1 MRVLL
6 VTYWELTHMGGIWT
20 YVKQLADRLIE
31 LGVEVDIMGTNGA
44 KNEVYVRNLNRAFSK
59 DTVWPMLQAKLN
71 PTDLPQ
77 FTADPLLAYYEL
89 NRYAFEMGA
98 AYLGVNHYDVIH
110 AQDPVAAVAIKR
122 ILNRH
127 VPLVTSYH
135 GALAR
140 EAFYDAQNSNPQL
153 TLPSYLQSKRGRYF
167 LSLEERSAA
176 LSELILVS
184 SHWIKSTLTE
194 LAVPESKFR
203 QIPYAVDLPTYR
215 ASAAVKFR
223 QRPPAGKK
231 VIAFTGRLEYIKGI
245 HMLIKALASLKSKR
259 SDWVCWIAGE
269 GNLLDELR
277 AQTMSAGIG
286 ADVVF
291 WGKLDNI
298 PSFLRH
304 ADIYVQPS
312 LQDTQPFS
320 VTEAQ
325 LAGVPV
331 IVSGTAGMPEMVE
344 PGVTGWVVPPQDVDS
359 LRELLDA
366 LLEDDVTRRTVGAAA
381 KAWAEQHRSLEVMG
395 FRTFQVYQEAIYRG
409 GQPI

>member
-20 YVKQLADRLIE
+20 YIRQLADRLAS

-44 KNEVYVRNLNRAFSK
+44 RNEVYIRNLNRSFSK
-59 DTVWPMLQAKLN
+59 NLVWPMLQAKLN

-77 FTADPLLAYYEL
+77 FTADALLAYYEL
-89 NRYAFEMGA
+89 NRYAFEMA
-98 AYLGVNHYDVIH
+98 AAHLGVEHYDVIH

-122 ILNRH
+122 ILKRSI
-127 VPLVTSYH
+127 PLVTSYH

-140 EAFYDAQNSNPQL
+140 EAFYDAQTSNPQL
-153 TLPSYLQSKRGRYF
+153 TLPAYLQSKRGRYF
-167 LSLEERSAA
+167 LSLEQRSAA

-184 SHWIKSTLTE
+184 SHWIKSTLTDIG
-194 LAVPESKFR
+194 VPASKFR
-203 QIPYAVDLPTYR
+203 QIPYAVDLPAYR
-215 ASAAVKFR
+215 KAAAARFPH
-223 QRPPAGKK
+223 RPPSGKK
-231 VIAFTGRLEYIKGI
+231 VIAFTGRLEYIKGV
-245 HMLIKALASLKSKR
+245 HVLIEALASLKTKR

-269 GNLLDELR
+269 GNLLNELR
-277 AQTMSAGIG
+277 DQASEAGI
-286 ADVVF
+286 ASDIVF

-298 PSFLRH
+298 PAFLKH

-344 PGVTGWVVPPQDVDS
+344 PERTGWVVPPQDADS
-359 LRELLDA
+359 LSELLEA
-366 LLEDDVTRRTVGAAA
+366 LLQDHAARKAVGAAA
-381 KAWAEQHRSLEVMG
+381 KAWAEQHRSLEEMG
-395 FRTFQVYQEAIYRG
+395 MRTLQVYEEAIYRG
-409 GQPI
+409 GLST

>member
-20 YVKQLADRLIE
+20 YIRQLADRLTS

-44 KNEVYVRNLNRAFSK
+44 RNEVYIRNLNRSFSK
-59 DTVWPMLQAKLN
+59 NLVWPMLQAKLN

-77 FTADPLLAYYEL
+77 FTADALLAYYEL
-89 NRYAFEMGA
+89 NRYAFEMA
-98 AYLGVNHYDVIH
+98 AAHLGVEHYDVIH

-122 ILNRH
+122 ILKRNI
-127 VPLVTSYH
+127 PLVTSYH

-140 EAFYDAQNSNPQL
+140 EAFYDAQTSNPQL
-153 TLPSYLQSKRGRYF
+153 TLPAYLQSKRGRYF
-167 LSLEERSAA
+167 LSLEQRSAA

-184 SHWIKSTLTE
+184 SHWIKSTLTDIG
-194 LAVPESKFR
+194 VPASKFR
-203 QIPYAVDLPTYR
+203 QIPYAVDLPAYR
-215 ASAAVKFR
+215 KAAAARFPH
-223 QRPPAGKK
+223 RPPSGKK
-231 VIAFTGRLEYIKGI
+231 VIAFTGRLEYIKGV
-245 HMLIKALASLKSKR
+245 HVLIKALASLKTKR

-269 GNLLDELR
+269 GNLLGELR
-277 AQTMSAGIG
+277 DQASEAGITS
-286 ADVVF
+286 DIVF

-298 PSFLRH
+298 PAFLKH

-344 PGVTGWVVPPQDVDS
+344 PERTGWVVPPQDADS
-359 LRELLDA
+359 LSELLEA
-366 LLEDDVTRRTVGAAA
+366 LLQDHAARKAVGAAA
-381 KAWAEQHRSLEVMG
+381 KAWAEQHRSLEEMG
-395 FRTFQVYQEAIYRG
+395 MRTLQVYEEAIYRG
-409 GQPI
+409 GLST

>member
-1 MRVLL
+1 MKVLL

-20 YVKQLADRLIE
+20 YVKQLADRLIA

-44 KNEVYVRNLNRAFSK
+44 NNEVYVRNLNRAFSK
-59 DTVWPMLQAKLN
+59 DKVWPMLQAKLN

-89 NRYAFEMGA
+89 NRYAFEMAA
-98 AYLGVNHYDVIH
+98 AYLGVDHYDVIH

-122 ILNRH
+122 ILNRNI
-127 VPLVTSYH
+127 PLVTSYH

-176 LSELILVS
+176 QSELILVS

-203 QIPYAVDLPTYR
+203 QIPYAVDLPAYR

-231 VIAFTGRLEYIKGI
+231 VIAFTGRLEYIKGV
-245 HMLIKALASLKSKR
+245 HVLIKALASLKNKR

-269 GNLLDELR
+269 GNLTDELR
-277 AQTMSAGIG
+277 AQAASTGIG

-344 PGVTGWVVPPQDVDS
+344 PGRTGWVVPPQDVDS
-359 LRELLDA
+359 LRELLNA

-395 FRTFQVYQEAIYRG
+395 LRTFQVYQEAIYRG
-409 GQPI
+409 GHTI

>member
-1 MRVLL
+1 MKVLL

-20 YVKQLADRLIE
+20 YVKQLADRLIA

-44 KNEVYVRNLNRAFSK
+44 NNEVYVRNLNRAFSK
-59 DTVWPMLQAKLN
+59 DKVWPMLQAKLN

-89 NRYAFEMGA
+89 NRYAFEMAA
-98 AYLGVNHYDVIH
+98 AYLGVDHYDVIH

-122 ILNRH
+122 ILNRNI
-127 VPLVTSYH
+127 PLVTSYH

-176 LSELILVS
+176 QSELILVS

-203 QIPYAVDLPTYR
+203 QIPYAVDLPAYR
-215 ASAAVKFR
+215 ASATVKFR

-231 VIAFTGRLEYIKGI
+231 VIAFTGRLEYIKGV
-245 HMLIKALASLKSKR
+245 HVLIKALASLKNKR

-269 GNLLDELR
+269 GNLTDELR
-277 AQTMSAGIG
+277 SQAASTGIG

-344 PGVTGWVVPPQDVDS
+344 SGRTGWVVPPQDVDS

-381 KAWAEQHRSLEVMG
+381 KAWAEQNRSLEVMG

-409 GQPI
+409 GHTI

>member
-20 YVKQLADRLIE
+20 YIRQLADRLTS

-44 KNEVYVRNLNRAFSK
+44 RNEVYIRNLNRSFSK
-59 DTVWPMLQAKLN
+59 NLVWPMLQAKLN

-77 FTADPLLAYYEL
+77 FTADSLLAYYEL
-89 NRYAFEMGA
+89 NRYAFEMA
-98 AYLGVNHYDVIH
+98 AAHLGVEHYDVIH

-122 ILNRH
+122 ILKSSI
-127 VPLVTSYH
+127 PLVTSYH

-140 EAFYDAQNSNPQL
+140 EAFYDAQTSNPQL
-153 TLPSYLQSKRGRYF
+153 TLPAYLQSKRGRYF
-167 LSLEERSAA
+167 LSLEQRSAA

-184 SHWIKSTLTE
+184 SHWIKSTLTDIG
-194 LAVPESKFR
+194 VPASKFR

-215 ASAAVKFR
+215 KAAAARFPH
-223 QRPPAGKK
+223 RPPSGKK
-231 VIAFTGRLEYIKGI
+231 VIAFTGRLEYIKGV
-245 HMLIKALASLKSKR
+245 HVLIKALASLKTKR

-269 GNLLDELR
+269 GNLLGELR
-277 AQTMSAGIG
+277 DQASEAGI
-286 ADVVF
+286 ASDIVF

-298 PSFLRH
+298 PAFLKH

-344 PGVTGWVVPPQDVDS
+344 PERTGWVVPPQDADS
-359 LRELLDA
+359 LSELLEA
-366 LLEDDVTRRTVGAAA
+366 LLQDHAARKAVGAAA
-381 KAWAEQHRSLEVMG
+381 KAWAEQHRSLEEMG
-395 FRTFQVYQEAIYRG
+395 MRTLQVYKEAIYRG
-409 GQPI
+409 GLST

>member
-20 YVKQLADRLIE
+20 YIRQLADRLAS

-44 KNEVYVRNLNRAFSK
+44 SNEVYIRNLNRSFSK
-59 DTVWPMLQAKLN
+59 NLVWPMLQAKLN
-71 PTDLPQ
+71 PTDLPR
-77 FTADPLLAYYEL
+77 FTADSLLAYYEL
-89 NRYAFEMGA
+89 NRYAFEMA
-98 AYLGVNHYDVIH
+98 AAHLGVEHYDVIH

-122 ILNRH
+122 ILKRNI
-127 VPLVTSYH
+127 PLVTSYH

-140 EAFYDAQNSNPQL
+140 EAFYDAQTSNPQL
-153 TLPSYLQSKRGRYF
+153 TLPAYLQSKRGRYF
-167 LSLEERSAA
+167 LSLEQRSAA

-184 SHWIKSTLTE
+184 SHWIKSTLTDIG
-194 LAVPESKFR
+194 VPASKFR
-203 QIPYAVDLPTYR
+203 QIPYAVDLPAYR
-215 ASAAVKFR
+215 KAAAARFPH
-223 QRPPAGKK
+223 RPPSGKK
-231 VIAFTGRLEYIKGI
+231 VIAFTGRLEYIKGV
-245 HMLIKALASLKSKR
+245 HVLIKALASLKTKR

-277 AQTMSAGIG
+277 NQASEACI
-286 ADVVF
+286 ASDIVF

-298 PSFLRH
+298 PAFLKH

-344 PGVTGWVVPPQDVDS
+344 PERTGWVVPPQDADS
-359 LRELLDA
+359 LSELLEA
-366 LLEDDVTRRTVGAAA
+366 LLQDHAARKAVGAAA
-381 KAWAEQHRSLEVMG
+381 KAWAEQHRSLEEMG
-395 FRTFQVYQEAIYRG
+395 MRTLQVYEEAIYRG
-409 GQPI
+409 GLST

>member
-20 YVKQLADRLIE
+20 YIRQLADRLAS

-44 KNEVYVRNLNRAFSK
+44 SNEVYIRNLNRSFSK
-59 DTVWPMLQAKLN
+59 NLVWPMLQAKLN

-77 FTADPLLAYYEL
+77 FTADSLLAYYEL
-89 NRYAFEMGA
+89 NRYAFEMA
-98 AYLGVNHYDVIH
+98 AAHLGVEHYDVIH

-122 ILNRH
+122 ILKRNI
-127 VPLVTSYH
+127 PLVTSYH

-140 EAFYDAQNSNPQL
+140 EAFYDAQTSNPQL
-153 TLPSYLQSKRGRYF
+153 TLPAYLQSKRGRYF
-167 LSLEERSAA
+167 LSLEQRSAS

-184 SHWIKSTLTE
+184 SHWIKSTLTDIG
-194 LAVPESKFR
+194 VPASKFR
-203 QIPYAVDLPTYR
+203 QIPYAVDLPAYR
-215 ASAAVKFR
+215 KAAAARFPH
-223 QRPPAGKK
+223 RPPSGKK
-231 VIAFTGRLEYIKGI
+231 VIAFTGRLEYIKGV
-245 HMLIKALASLKSKR
+245 HVLIKALASLKTKR

-269 GNLLDELR
+269 GSLLDVLR
-277 AQTMSAGIG
+277 NQASEACI
-286 ADVVF
+286 ASDIVF

-298 PSFLRH
+298 PAFLKH

-344 PGVTGWVVPPQDVDS
+344 PERTGWVVPPQDADS
-359 LRELLDA
+359 LSELLEA
-366 LLEDDVTRRTVGAAA
+366 LLQDHAARKSVGAAA
-381 KAWAEQHRSLEVMG
+381 KAWAEQHRSLEEMG
-395 FRTFQVYQEAIYRG
+395 MRTLQVYEEAIYRG
-409 GQPI
+409 GLST

>member
-20 YVKQLADRLIE
+20 YIKQLADRLAA
-31 LGVEVDIMGTNGA
+31 LGVEVDIMGTNSA
-44 KNEVYVRNLNRAFSK
+44 RNEVYVRNLNRSFSK
-59 DTVWPMLQAKLN
+59 DLVWPMLQAKLN

-77 FTADPLLAYYEL
+77 FTADSLLAYYEL
-89 NRYAFEMGA
+89 NRYAFEMA
-98 AYLGVNHYDVIH
+98 ASYLGVEHYDVIH

-122 ILNRH
+122 IMKRNI
-127 VPLVTSYH
+127 PLVTSYH

-153 TLPSYLQSKRGRYF
+153 SLAAYLQSKRGRYF
-167 LSLEERSAA
+167 LSLEQRSAA
-176 LSELILVS
+176 QSELILVS
-184 SHWIKSTLTE
+184 SHWIKSTVTE
-194 LAVPESKFR
+194 LGLPESKFR
-203 QIPYAVDLPTYR
+203 QIPYAVDLPAYR
-215 ASAAVKFR
+215 KAAAAKFPHR
-223 QRPPAGKK
+223 APAGKK
-231 VIAFTGRLEYIKGI
+231 VIAFTGRLEYIKGV
-245 HMLIKALASLKSKR
+245 HVLIKALANLKTIR

-269 GNLLDELR
+269 GNLRDELLGQ
-277 AQTMSAGIG
+277 AAEAGID
-286 ADVVF
+286 ADIVF

-298 PSFLRH
+298 PSFLKH

-344 PGVTGWVVPPQDVDS
+344 PGHTGWVVPPQDADS
-359 LRELLDA
+359 LSELLHA
-366 LLEDDVTRRTVGAAA
+366 LLEDDATRKKVGAAA
-381 KAWAEQHRSLEVMG
+381 KSWAEQHRSLEEMG
-395 FRTFQVYQEAIYRG
+395 LRTLDVYQEAIYRG
-409 GQPI
+409 GLSI

>member
-20 YVKQLADRLIE
+20 YIRQLADRLAS

-44 KNEVYVRNLNRAFSK
+44 SNEVYIRNLNRSFSK
-59 DTVWPMLQAKLN
+59 NLVWPMLQAKLN

-77 FTADPLLAYYEL
+77 FTADSLLAYYEL
-89 NRYAFEMGA
+89 NRYAFEMA
-98 AYLGVNHYDVIH
+98 AAHLGVEHYDVIH

-122 ILNRH
+122 ILKRNI
-127 VPLVTSYH
+127 PLVTSYH

-140 EAFYDAQNSNPQL
+140 EAFYDAQTSNPQL
-153 TLPSYLQSKRGRYF
+153 TLLAYLQSKRGRYF
-167 LSLEERSAA
+167 LSLEQRSAA

-184 SHWIKSTLTE
+184 SHWIKSTLTDIG
-194 LAVPESKFR
+194 VPASKFR

-215 ASAAVKFR
+215 KAAAARFPH
-223 QRPPAGKK
+223 RPPSGKK
-231 VIAFTGRLEYIKGI
+231 VIAFTGRLEHIKGV
-245 HMLIKALASLKSKR
+245 HVLIKALASLKTKR

-269 GNLLDELR
+269 GSLLDELR
-277 AQTMSAGIG
+277 DQASEACI
-286 ADVVF
+286 ASDIVF

-298 PSFLRH
+298 PAFLKH

-344 PGVTGWVVPPQDVDS
+344 PERTGWVVPPQDADS
-359 LRELLDA
+359 LSELLEA
-366 LLEDDVTRRTVGAAA
+366 LLQDHAARKAVGAAA
-381 KAWAEQHRSLEVMG
+381 KAWAEQHRSLEEMG
-395 FRTFQVYQEAIYRG
+395 LRTLQVYEEAIYRG
-409 GQPI
+409 GLST

>member
-1 MRVLL
+1 
-6 VTYWELTHMGGIWT
+6 MGGIWT
-20 YVKQLADRLIE
+20 YIRQLADRLTS

-44 KNEVYVRNLNRAFSK
+44 RNEVYIRNLNRSFSK
-59 DTVWPMLQAKLN
+59 NLVWPMLQAKLN

-89 NRYAFEMGA
+89 NRYTFEMA
-98 AYLGVNHYDVIH
+98 AAHLGVEHYDVIH

-122 ILNRH
+122 ILKRSI
-127 VPLVTSYH
+127 PLVTSYH

-140 EAFYDAQNSNPQL
+140 EAFYDAQTSNPQL
-153 TLPSYLQSKRGRYF
+153 TLPAYLQSKRGRYF
-167 LSLEERSAA
+167 LSLEQRSAA

-184 SHWIKSTLTE
+184 SHWIKSTLTDIG
-194 LAVPESKFR
+194 VPASKFR
-203 QIPYAVDLPTYR
+203 QIPYAVDLPSYR
-215 ASAAVKFR
+215 KAAAARFPH
-223 QRPPAGKK
+223 RPPSGKK
-231 VIAFTGRLEYIKGI
+231 VIAFTGRLEYIKGV
-245 HMLIKALASLKSKR
+245 HVLIKALASLKTKR

-269 GNLLDELR
+269 GNLLGELR
-277 AQTMSAGIG
+277 DQASEAGI
-286 ADVVF
+286 ASDIVF

-298 PSFLRH
+298 PAFLKH

-344 PGVTGWVVPPQDVDS
+344 PERTGWVVPPQDADS
-359 LRELLDA
+359 LSELLEA
-366 LLEDDVTRRTVGAAA
+366 LLQDHAARKAVGAAA
-381 KAWAEQHRSLEVMG
+381 KKWAEQNRSLEEMG
-395 FRTFQVYQEAIYRG
+395 LRTLQVYEEAIYRG
-409 GQPI
+409 GLST

>member
-1 MRVLL
+1 
-6 VTYWELTHMGGIWT
+6 MGGIWT
-20 YVKQLADRLIE
+20 YVKQLADRLMA

-44 KNEVYVRNLNRAFSK
+44 NNEVYIRNLNRSFSK
-59 DTVWPMLQAKLN
+59 DKVWPMLQAKLN

-77 FTADPLLAYYEL
+77 FTADSLIAYYEL

-122 ILNRH
+122 ILTRNI
-127 VPLVTSYH
+127 PLVTSYH

-140 EAFYDAQNSNPQL
+140 ETFYDAQNSDPQL
-153 TLPSYLQSKRGRYF
+153 TLTAYLQSTRGRYF
-167 LSLEERSAA
+167 TSLEERSAA
-176 LSELILVS
+176 QSELIMVS

-194 LAVPESKFR
+194 LHVPEWKFR
-203 QIPYAVDLPTYR
+203 LIPYAIDLPAYR
-215 ASAAVKFR
+215 AQAEVKFR
-223 QRPPAGKK
+223 RRKPVGKK
-231 VIAFTGRLEYIKGI
+231 VIAFTGRLEYIKGV
-245 HMLIKALASLKSKR
+245 HVLINALSRLKKIR

-269 GNLLDELR
+269 GNLKNELYEQ
-277 AQTMSAGIG
+277 AMKAGVDSDI
-286 ADVVF
+286 VF

-325 LAGVPV
+325 LAGLPV
-331 IVSGTAGMPEMVE
+331 IVSGTAGMPEMVQPE
-344 PGVTGWVVPPQDVDS
+344 HTGWVVPPQDAES
-359 LRELLDA
+359 LSA
-366 LLEDDVTRRTVGAAA
+366 LLNALLKDKATRTKVGAAA
-381 KAWAEQHRSLEVMG
+381 KAWAEQHRSLEEMG
-395 FRTFQVYQEAIYRG
+395 LRTLHVYQEAIQLG
-409 GQPI
+409 GQRI